1 MTLKTVRVPA
11 ELGDLFCAAE
21 QVVSRYFR
29 ERTDDPG
36 HGTIEIFGER
46 YVLVRA
52 AALSVEFFRVVRELY
67 GESREHEADEF
78 ARNILFDLAHAIG
91 KSDARNFHA
100 KMGLSDPIAKL
111 SAGPVHF
118 AHTGWAFVDISPESK
133 PSPDRDFY
141 LLYDHPYSFESDAWR
156 ESDSHAAGFPVCI
169 MNAGYSSGWCEES
182 FGLQLVASEI
192 LCRANGDEH
201 CRFIMATP
209 ERIEARVE
217 DYIQSRPELAPRP
230 RKYEIPDFFARK
242 RLEEELRRH
251 RDELEQ
257 RVAVRTAELVAAN
270 ERLRI
275 EMIEREAAERRLQQG
290 QKMEAI
296 GRMAGGI
303 AHDFNNLLMA
313 ISGYSELALSK
324 TDAEDPVHAYML
336 ELRQACT
343 RASDLTRQLL
353 SFSRH
358 QPVQPSVLD
367 LNTVVR
373 DLDGLLRRL
382 IGEDVELSTVT
393 HPRPSPVLADRS
405 AIDQLVVNLA
415 VNARDAMP
423 TGGKLVIETSQIE
436 VEDARREGLGELR
449 PGSYVALSVEDTG
462 VGMDSGTLVHLF
474 EPFFTTKER
483 GKGTGLGLATVHA
496 IVKRYDGAIFVDS
509 APGVGSTFKVLFPR
523 AAQAPAIA
531 PIAPEIQAPSPA
543 QAHTVLLV
551 EDEPG
556 VRGLLRTVLL
566 QAGFSVFDAS
576 DAQRALQL
584 FEQHGAIDLLVT
596 DVVMP
601 GLSGRALAEKLTALR
616 PQLRVLFMSGYTEE
630 RIGLHGLAP
639 SECAFLQKP
648 YTLESFLSKVKEV
661 LAPRA

>member
-1 MTLKTVRVPA
+1 MTLNTVRVPP

-29 ERTDDPG
+29 ERRDDPG

-46 YVLVRA
+46 YLLVRA

-67 GESREHEADEF
+67 GPSREKEADAF

-91 KSDARNFHA
+91 RSDARNFHA

-133 PSPDRDFY
+133 PSPDADYY
-141 LLYDHPYSFESDAWR
+141 LLYDHPYSFESGAWL
-156 ESDSHAAGFPVCI
+156 ESDRRDSGFPVCI

-182 FGLQLVASEI
+182 FGLRLVASEI

-217 DYIQSRPELAPRP
+217 AYLKSRPELSPRP

-251 RDELEQ
+251 RDELEE
-257 RVAVRTAELVAAN
+257 RVGVRTAELVAAN
-270 ERLRI
+270 ERLRL

-313 ISGYSELALSK
+313 ISGYSELALGK
-324 TDAEDPVHAYML
+324 TNAGDPVHGYML
-336 ELRQACT
+336 ELRQACA
-343 RASDLTRQLL
+343 RATDLTRQLL

-358 QPVQPSVLD
+358 QVVQPLVLD
-367 LNTVVR
+367 LNAVVA
-373 DLDGLLRRL
+373 DLDSLLRRL
-382 IGEDVELSTVT
+382 LGEDVELSTVAD
-393 HPRPSPVLADRS
+393 PRPSLVLADRG

-423 TGGKLVIETSQIE
+423 DGGKLVIETAWME
-436 VEDARREGLGELR
+436 VEDAPRQGLGDLR
-449 PGSYVALSVEDTG
+449 AGSYVVLSVEDTG
-462 VGMDSGTLVHLF
+462 VGMDSSTLAHLF

-483 GKGTGLGLATVHA
+483 GMGTGFGLATVHA

-509 APGVGSTFKVLFPR
+509 APGVGSTFRVLFPR
-523 AAQAPAIA
+523 IETAAVTEPAAPQVPPPT
-531 PIAPEIQAPSPA
+531 PIEGQ
-543 QAHTVLLV
+543 TVLLV

-556 VRGLLRTVLL
+556 VRNLLRTVLL
-566 QAGFSVFDAS
+566 QAGYTVLDAG
-576 DAQRALQL
+576 DGQRALQL

-601 GLSGRALAEKLTALR
+601 GINGRALAEKLTQLR

-630 RIGLHGLAP
+630 RISVQGVAP
-639 SECAFLQKP
+639 YECAFLQKP
-648 YTLESFLSKVKEV
+648 YTLESFLHKVEEV